1 MALGTRNPAFQ
12 SKAAQG
18 RLADAGM
25 ASLDAAAATH
35 RGPIA
40 DPSTRPMT
48 INGTVHITALLLGI
62 VFVFA
67 YIGWQLV
74 DVDPFGGIQMPGWFF
89 GAVIGALVL
98 AFITIFRP
106 QSAHITGP
114 LYAVVEGLVLGALSH
129 IFEFTYDGIVL
140 QAIVATMG
148 VSATMLVL
156 YRSGRIR
163 VTPRFVKGVI
173 GATFGILIVYVFGW
187 IASAFGADIRF
198 WDEPTPLGILVTL
211 GIVVIAA
218 LNLVLD
224 FHMIEQAA
232 NDGVARQWE
241 WYFAFGV
248 VITLVWLYIEL
259 LRLLSLFAGRD

>member
-1 MALGTRNPAFQ
+1 VALQTRNPAFQ
-12 SKAAQG
+12 SKAAKG
-18 RLADAGM
+18 RLASAGM
-25 ASLDAAAATH
+25 ASMDAAAAT
-35 RGPIA
+35 RVGPIA
-40 DPSTRPMT
+40 DPTTRPLT

-62 VFVFA
+62 VFVAA
-67 YIGWQLV
+67 YIGWRFV
-74 DVDPFGGIQMPGWFF
+74 TVDPFGGINVPVWLFP
-89 GAVIGALVL
+89 ALIGALIV
-98 AFITIFRP
+98 AFVTIFRP
-106 QSAHITGP
+106 QSAHITAP
-114 LYAVVEGLVLGALSH
+114 IYAVLEGLVLGALSH
-129 IFEFTYDGIVL
+129 IFELEYDGIVL

-148 VSATMLVL
+148 VAATMLVL

-163 VTPRFVKGVI
+163 VTPRFMKGVV

-198 WDEPTPLGILVTL
+198 WDEPSPLGIIVTL

-224 FHMIEQAA
+224 FHFIEQAA
-232 NDGVARQWE
+232 ADGIPRQWE